1 MPVNLTFPW
10 PLRVIDFE
18 ASSLED
24 GSYPIEV
31 GIAVWGNSS
40 GPVTVWSTLI
50 RPTDDWRRFGHWS
63 LASRRVHGIA
73 MSELSDAMSTSE
85 VAQSLNDRLGS
96 GIVWC
101 DGGPYDAYWL
111 RALFDAAGIKPSF
124 TLGNWAGLLRSL
136 PEQCRER
143 AMTAL
148 EEAPPRHRAG
158 ADAEQLVKALAA
170 GLAEASPKA

>member
-1 MPVNLTFPW
+1 MSTSLTLPW

-31 GIAVWGNSS
+31 GIAVWPSFS
-40 GPVTVWSTLI
+40 DPVTVWSTLI
-50 RPTDDWRRFGHWS
+50 RPTDDWRQFGHWS

-73 MSELSDAMSTSE
+73 MSELAAGMSALE
-85 VAQSLNDRLGS
+85 VASSLNDRLES

-101 DGGPYDAYWL
+101 DGGPYDVHWQ
-111 RALFDAAGIKPSF
+111 RALFEAAGIKPSF
-124 TLGNWAGLLRSL
+124 TLGNWSGLLRSL
-136 PEQCRER
+136 PERCRER

-148 EEAPPRHRAG
+148 EEAPPPHRAG
-158 ADAEQLVKALAA
+158 ADAEQLIKALAS
-170 GLAEASPKA
+170 GLAEANS